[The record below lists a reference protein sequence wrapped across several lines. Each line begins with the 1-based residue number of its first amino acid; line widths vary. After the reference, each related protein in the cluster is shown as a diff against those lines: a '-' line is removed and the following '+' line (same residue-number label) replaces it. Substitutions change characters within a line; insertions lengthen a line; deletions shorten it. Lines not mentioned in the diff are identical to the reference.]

1 MVCGYTND
9 PVRQL
14 HFTTYVHSKKGK
26 ALVKDL
32 MLDRDTHSWL
42 EQLEGEAHIPSWKN
56 LSGEAQERE
65 CDDSLEDGVGE

>member
-1 MVCGYTND
+1 
-9 PVRQL
+9 
-14 HFTTYVHSKKGK
+14 
-26 ALVKDL
+26 

-42 EQLEGEAHIPSWKN
+42 EQLEGEAHLPSWKN